1 MKSIKNAKVYM
12 EGRGFISTSLSFDE
26 RIQEIGA
33 SIGEEIVI
41 PKDAI
46 VLPGFI
52 DQHIHGAGG
61 YDFMDGSVLGLE
73 TISATLVKEGT
84 VGYLATTVSA
94 SVEKTKQALYSVREY
109 KAMRKSCGAEI
120 LGVHLE
126 GPFICHKYKGGMNE
140 LYILQSDVNI
150 LQDFI
155 QASENCVKIVTY
167 APELDS
173 DGTFL
178 KALMDSD
185 IVASAGHSNATYA
198 QMQEAVAHGL
208 KNVTHT
214 YNAQSPLHH
223 REIGVVGSALLL
235 DELHTELIADE
246 IHVSVPAMQ
255 VLLKNKPK
263 NKVILVTDSMR
274 AKGVEEGISEIGGQ
288 KVIVKNGEARLENG
302 TLAGS
307 VLKMNIAIKNL
318 VEDLGVSLTDAID
331 YATIN
336 PAKALGVEKDLGSIA
351 VGKKASFT
359 VLDKKYNVVMTIVN
373 GNIVYKKED

>member
-1 MKSIKNAKVYM
+1 MKSIKNAKVYI

-33 SIGEEIVI
+33 SIGEEIVV

-208 KNVTHT
+208 KNVTHI

-235 DELHTELIADE
+235 DELYTELIADE

-274 AKGVEEGISEIGGQ
+274 AKGAEEGSSEIGGQ

-351 VGKKASFT
+351 VGQKASFT
-359 VLDKKYNVVMTIVN
+359 VLDKEYNVVMTIVN

>member
-1 MKSIKNAKVYM
+1 
-12 EGRGFISTSLSFDE
+12 
-26 RIQEIGA
+26 
-33 SIGEEIVI
+33 
-41 PKDAI
+41 
-46 VLPGFI
+46 
-52 DQHIHGAGG
+52 
-61 YDFMDGSVLGLE
+61 
-73 TISATLVKEGT
+73 
-84 VGYLATTVSA
+84 
-94 SVEKTKQALYSVREY
+94 
-109 KAMRKSCGAEI
+109 
-120 LGVHLE
+120 
-126 GPFICHKYKGGMNE
+126 
-140 LYILQSDVNI
+140 
-150 LQDFI
+150 
-155 QASENCVKIVTY
+155 
-167 APELDS
+167 
-173 DGTFL
+173 
-178 KALMDSD
+178 
-185 IVASAGHSNATYA
+185 
-198 QMQEAVAHGL
+198 MQEAVAHGL

>member
-33 SIGEEIVI
+33 SIGEEIVV

-140 LYILQSDVNI
+140 LYILQPDVNI

-351 VGKKASFT
+351 VGKSADFI
-359 VLDKKYNVVMTIVN
+359 VLNDKFDLEKTYVD
-373 GNIVYKKED
+373 GACVYTEVK